1 MKSNILLL
9 LCLFPCILPAQD
21 VADQNPWEPVKPEL
35 PKAIKD
41 AAVLSRWVLR
51 PATMTEGR
59 VVIEEIA
66 PPQFPRPVDKPLA
79 TAVPLSA
86 DSWTF
91 RKAAAFSELRLFSPT
106 VILTDSSYSLVRW
119 WSADPFTGYQEFAAW
134 VDCDLSSINACGDLT
149 VGSRRYCLMA
159 SARHAKDRFTGLVD
173 VPSSAAFQ
181 EKGGIILIKGNSAN
195 LEAME
200 PLSALLA
207 KYEKE
212 GPAILAADAA
222 IKADNAA
229 RAAWEK
235 AHPRKPREKVI
246 KHWVVR
252 SNLPPK
258 TAAPSARVLPLS
270 DPSRR

>member
-1 MKSNILLL
+1 
-9 LCLFPCILPAQD
+9 
-21 VADQNPWEPVKPEL
+21 
-35 PKAIKD
+35 
-41 AAVLSRWVLR
+41 
-51 PATMTEGR
+51 
-59 VVIEEIA
+59 
-66 PPQFPRPVDKPLA
+66 
-79 TAVPLSA
+79 
-86 DSWTF
+86 
-91 RKAAAFSELRLFSPT
+91 
-106 VILTDSSYSLVRW
+106 
-119 WSADPFTGYQEFAAW
+119 
-134 VDCDLSSINACGDLT
+134 
-149 VGSRRYCLMA
+149 MA